1 LLSITLVQ
9 LRLVVVVVLF
19 QRNMLYQ
26 ALKNHFITIDPKES
40 QDLDAQNGVVLVP
53 QSGAKVFLHWLTDSG
68 KIRSTYT
75 MTYATRVEGKVKL
88 INGLDTQTS
97 IHVIQLA

>member
-1 LLSITLVQ
+1 M
-9 LRLVVVVVLF
+9 LRLPAGAAVPF
-19 QRNMLYQ
+19 RCNMLYQ
-26 ALKNHFITIDPKES
+26 ALKNYFITIGPKDSTE
-40 QDLDAQNGVVLVP
+40 LDAQNGVALVP

-88 INGLDTQTS
+88 INGLDVQTTV
-97 IHVIQLA
+97 HVIRLA

>member
-1 LLSITLVQ
+1 
-9 LRLVVVVVLF
+9 
-19 QRNMLYQ
+19 MLYQ
-26 ALKNHFITIDPKES
+26 ALKNHFITINPKES

>member
-1 LLSITLVQ
+1 
-9 LRLVVVVVLF
+9 
-19 QRNMLYQ
+19 MLYQ
-26 ALKNHFITIDPKES
+26 ALKNHFITINPKES

-53 QSGAKVFLHWLTDSG
+53 QSGAKVFLHWPTDSG

-88 INGLDTQTS
+88 INGLDVQTTV
-97 IHVIQLA
+97 HVIRLA